1 MAQLINEAKRMQ
13 FLAGLITE
21 SQMNGEENLDEGF
34 KDWLIGL
41 GLTAA
46 TILGGV
52 KVYQLDQ
59 KQQADKK
66 AQVEYF
72 SKKLTPVIDKMDDEK
87 KSDLG
92 TQINDITKKLSV
104 ASNSQMSAEDYSKAL
119 SNYAESYMESHPNE
133 FSIGEDGLIYWNK
146 AKENP
151 YK

>member
-1 MAQLINEAKRMQ
+1 MKQFITEAQRMQ
-13 FLAGLITE
+13 KLAGIIV
-21 SQMNGEENLDEGF
+21 ENHEKTIDEGF

-59 KQQADKK
+59 KQQADRK
-66 AQVEYF
+66 AQIVHFEKNILPIFNKMNDEQKSSLGSQIDKGTGKFTLSSNSSITPNEF
-72 SKKLTPVIDKMDDEK
+72 SKMLTD
-87 KSDLG
+87 
-92 TQINDITKKLSV
+92 
-104 ASNSQMSAEDYSKAL
+104 
-119 SNYAESYMESHPNE
+119 YAEEYMKARPNE
-133 FSIGEDGLIYWNK
+133 FSIGEDSLIYWNK

>member
-1 MAQLINEAKRMQ
+1 MKQFITEAQRMQ
-13 FLAGLITE
+13 KLAGIIV
-21 SQMNGEENLDEGF
+21 ENHEKTIDEGF

-59 KQQADKK
+59 KDQADRK
-66 AQVEYF
+66 AQIVYF
-72 SKKLTPVIDKMDDEK
+72 EKNILPVFNKMDDIQK
-87 KSDLG
+87 LALA
-92 TQINDITKKLSV
+92 TQINRGVGKYAFSDNTSLTPNELEKILT
-104 ASNSQMSAEDYSKAL
+104 DYAKEYIK
-119 SNYAESYMESHPNE
+119 NHPNE
-133 FSIGEDGLIYWNK
+133 FSIGEDSLIYWNK

>member
-1 MAQLINEAKRMQ
+1 MSKQFITEAKRMQ
-13 FLAGLITE
+13 KLAGIIAE
-21 SQMNGEENLDEGF
+21 NQEETIDEGF

-59 KQQADKK
+59 KQQADRK
-66 AQVEYF
+66 AQAAFYEKNI
-72 SKKLTPVIDKMDDEK
+72 SPVLDKMSDEK
-87 KSDLG
+87 KLDLG
-92 TQINDITKKLSV
+92 SAINDKTKKLAFGSSDMTGEEAAGV
-104 ASNSQMSAEDYSKAL
+104 LSRYAEDYIK
-119 SNYAESYMESHPNE
+119 SHPNE
-133 FSIGEDGLIYWNK
+133 FSIGEDSLIYWNK